1 MDLQPRPSSSKP
13 RAFTWSAG
21 AILSTVVLN
30 ACGGGSTVPGA
41 APIYTLSSAVATGCV
56 YPTTV
61 AQSVALPTAGGVTG
75 TIGIG
80 AVSTSSGTCS
90 AVKVATG
97 ADTVSTNA
105 RARRAASK
113 ALAETSPTLPPP
125 EIQISLTDTYTGN
138 LEWAFIKLQL
148 KPDTLAP
155 GQYPAAIVST
165 VDLGDGQTSTSFKTF
180 TVTIGADGSAVIT
193 GPNAGK
199 FLAVLAA
206 DTTGT
211 LNIYKPGTVL
221 PTPEPL
227 PISTPTETPTPS
239 STATP
244 TPTPSATPSP
254 APSTTPTAPPIA
266 SPAPSPTSSYPSLSI
281 TPNTCVDA
289 GSNGDTIAY
298 TAEVTG
304 GAPLPSGATYQFGW
318 QSGSAEEAFGLT
330 VPPPT
335 TQYAG
340 TNILVGPSDTATV
353 TVPAFGQF
361 GLTGVEGYTTV
372 YLFIA
377 QYGGLGYAE
386 NQYGRISASDV
397 IAAGQITCASI
408 GL

>member
-1 MDLQPRPSSSKP
+1 MDLQPRPPFFTP
-13 RAFTWSAG
+13 RALTWTAG
-21 AILSTVVLN
+21 AFLAIVVLD
-30 ACGGGSTVPGA
+30 ACGGSTVPGA
-41 APIYTLSSAVATGCV
+41 APVYILSSAVATGCV
-56 YPTTV
+56 YPMTV
-61 AQSVALPTAGGVTG
+61 AQSVALPTAGGVAG

-80 AVSTSSGTCS
+80 AVPNSSGTCS

-97 ADTVSTNA
+97 SDTVSTDA
-105 RARRAASK
+105 RARRAVSK

-165 VDLGDGQTSTSFKTF
+165 VDLGDGQISTSFKTF

-244 TPTPSATPSP
+244 TPTPTATPSP
-254 APSTTPTAPPIA
+254 APSKTPTAPPVA
-266 SPAPSPTSSYPSLSI
+266 SPTPSPTSSYPSLSI
-281 TPNTCVDA
+281 TN
-289 GSNGDTIAY
+289 
-298 TAEVTG
+298 
-304 GAPLPSGATYQFGW
+304 GATYQFGW

-335 TQYAG
+335 TPYAG